1 MNIKK
6 IILIISL
13 VVIATSML
21 CFAQNSQQ
29 VDYSDVLVVINDNS
43 PISDSVGTYFALA
56 RNIPPENIVRINAPT
71 AEEID
76 SAIFTNI
83 RSQIETHILNHMLK
97 EQINY
102 IVTTKGVPLKVNRGN
117 TFSTS
122 SPSSSLESE
131 LTLILSSMSGSIG
144 QNGYIVSPYFLGA
157 QNFLKSVYDMYLVTR
172 LDGYTFYDI
181 KTLIDKSASP
191 AYIDTTVRFVF
202 DQDPNWNSS
211 LAYLNNS
218 LSYAASKIA
227 AKGLTPSLDQTNT
240 YLTYQS
246 NVIGYTSWGSNDY
259 NAYQYTEYARPKNT
273 WADGA
278 IVETYVSTSGRTFLK
293 PVSYGQSVV
302 ADLISEGVTGV
313 KGYVYEPYSN
323 AMAIVWVLFDR
334 YTDGYNLAES
344 YYMSSRALSWMD
356 IIIGDPKMQV
366 LPQSTLPPQDLPI
379 QIGSFVAN
387 YITGSNVEI
396 EWTTIS
402 EINNY
407 GFNVQR
413 YNEHSGVYETLG
425 FIQGKGT
432 TTEPQTYTYLDE
444 NVSTSSIQYRLEQI
458 DNDGLIYYFGP
469 ITLSPNSMK
478 ESIALQKTFMLY
490 PNYPNPFNPTTE
502 IKFTLQ
508 NKGKVTLKVYNSV
521 GQEVDELIN
530 GEINEGTHSIKFDGS
545 NLASGIYYSVMQ
557 SDNKIL
563 TQKMILIK

>member
-1 MNIKK
+1 MKN
-6 IILIISL
+6 IILITSL
-13 VVIATSML
+13 VVITTSQL
-21 CFAQNSQQ
+21 CFGQTPQQ
-29 VDYSDVLVVINDNS
+29 VDYSDVLVIINDNS
-43 PISDSVGTYFALA
+43 PISDSVGIYFSLA
-56 RNIPPENIVRINAPT
+56 RNIPPENIVRINAPVT
-71 AEEID
+71 EEID
-76 SAIFTNI
+76 STTFTNV
-83 RSQIETHILNHMLK
+83 RSQIETHILNHMLR

-102 IVTTKGVPLKVNRGN
+102 IVTTKGVPLKINRGN

-131 LTLILSSMSGSIG
+131 LTLILSSMASSIG

-157 QNFLKSVYDMYLVTR
+157 KNFSKSIYDMYLVTR
-172 LDGYTFYDI
+172 LDGYTFNDI
-181 KTLIDKSASP
+181 KTLIDKSGSP

-202 DQDPNWNSS
+202 DQDPNWNGS
-211 LAYLNNS
+211 LPYLNNS
-218 LSYAASKIA
+218 MSYAASKIS
-227 AKGLTPSLDQTNT
+227 AKGLIPNLDQTNT

-246 NVIGYTSWGSNDY
+246 NVIGYASWGSNDY
-259 NAYQYTEYARPKNT
+259 NANQYTQYARPKNT

-278 IVETYVSTSGRTFLK
+278 IAETYVSTSARTFST
-293 PVSYGQSVV
+293 PVTYGQSVV

-356 IIIGDPKMQV
+356 VIIGDPKMQV
-366 LPQSTLPPQDLPI
+366 LLKNTLPTPDLPI

-387 YITGSNVEI
+387 YMYANDVQI

-413 YNEHSGVYETLG
+413 YNENSMVFETLG
-425 FIQGKGT
+425 FIPGKGT

-444 NVSTSSIQYRLEQI
+444 NVSTISLQYRLEQI
-458 DNDGLIYYFGP
+458 DNDGLTHYFGP
-469 ITLSPNSMK
+469 INLSPNTIK

-502 IKFTLQ
+502 IKFTLE
-508 NKGKVTLKVYNSV
+508 NKAKVTLMVYNSI

-557 SDNKIL
+557 STNGIL
-563 TQKMILIK
+563 IQKMILIK

>member
-1 MNIKK
+1 M
-6 IILIISL
+6 
-13 VVIATSML
+13 VVITTSPL
-21 CFAQNSQQ
+21 CFGQTPQQ
-29 VDYSDVLVVINDNS
+29 IDYSDVLVIINNNS
-43 PISDSVGTYFALA
+43 PISDSVGTYFSLA
-56 RNIPPENIVRINAPT
+56 RNIPPENIVRINAPST
-71 AEEID
+71 EEID
-76 SAIFTNI
+76 SATFTNI
-83 RSQIETHILNHMLK
+83 RLQIEAHIISHMLR

-131 LTLILSSMSGSIG
+131 LTLILSSMSNLIG
-144 QNGYIVSPYFLGA
+144 QSGFALSPYFLSS
-157 QNFLKSVYDMYLVTR
+157 QNFSKSIYDMYLVTR
-172 LDGYTFYDI
+172 LDGYTFNDI

-191 AYIDTTVRFVF
+191 VYIDTTVRFVF

-218 LSYAASKIA
+218 MSYAASKIS
-227 AKGLTPSLDQTNT
+227 AKGLQPKLDQTNT

-246 NVIGYTSWGSNDY
+246 SVIGYTSWGSNDY
-259 NAYQYTEYARPKNT
+259 NANQYTQYARPKNT

-278 IVETYVSTSGRTFLK
+278 IVETYVSTSGRTFST

-302 ADLISEGVTGV
+302 ADLVSEGVTGV

-356 IIIGDPKMQV
+356 VIIGDPKMQV
-366 LPQSTLPPQDLPI
+366 LPKSTLAPDLPI

-387 YITGSNVEI
+387 YLNANDVQI
-396 EWTTIS
+396 EWTTVS

-413 YNEHSGVYETLG
+413 YNENSGVFETLG
-425 FIQGKGT
+425 FVQGKGT
-432 TTEPQTYTYLDE
+432 TTEPQTYTYLDD
-444 NVSTSSIQYRLEQI
+444 NFLTTSIQYRLEQI
-458 DNDGLIYYFGP
+458 DNDGLIHYFGP
-469 ITLSPNSMK
+469 ITLSPNSVK
-478 ESIALQKTFMLY
+478 EGITLQKTFMLY

-508 NKGKVTLKVYNSV
+508 NKEKVTLKIYNSI
-521 GQEVDELIN
+521 GQVVDELIN
-530 GEINEGTHSIKFDGS
+530 GEINEGTHSIKYDGS

-557 SDNKIL
+557 SNNNIL

>member
-1 MNIKK
+1 MKNIV
-6 IILIISL
+6 LITSF
-13 VVIATSML
+13 VVVTTSPL
-21 CFAQNSQQ
+21 CFGQTPQQ
-29 VDYSDVLVVINDNS
+29 VDYSDVLVIINDDS
-43 PISDSVGTYFALA
+43 PISDSIGTYFYLA
-56 RNIPPENIVRINAPT
+56 RNIPPENIVRINAPLT
-71 AEEID
+71 EEID
-76 SAIFTNI
+76 SATFTNI
-83 RSQIETHILNHMLK
+83 RSQIEAHLINNMLR

-122 SPSSSLESE
+122 SPSSSLDSE

-157 QNFLKSVYDMYLVTR
+157 QNFSKTVYDMYLVTR
-172 LDGYTFYDI
+172 LDGYTFNDI
-181 KTLIDKSASP
+181 KTLIDKSAAP
-191 AYIDTTVRFVF
+191 AYIDTTVQFVF
-202 DQDPNWNSS
+202 DHDPNWNGS

-218 LSYAASKIA
+218 MSYAASKMA
-227 AKGLTPSLDQTNT
+227 AKGLTPNLDQTNT

-246 NVIGYTSWGSNDY
+246 SVIGYTSWGSNDY
-259 NAYQYTEYARPKNT
+259 NANQYTQYARPKNT

-278 IVETYVSTSGRTFLK
+278 IVETYVSTSGRTFSK
-293 PVSYGQSVV
+293 PVSYGQSVI

-356 IIIGDPKMQV
+356 VIIGDPKMQV
-366 LPQSTLPPQDLPI
+366 LPQSTLPAPDLPI
-379 QIGSFVAN
+379 QIGFFVAN
-387 YITGSNVEI
+387 YINTNDVQI
-396 EWTTIS
+396 EWTTVS

-413 YNEHSGVYETLG
+413 YNEYSGVFETLEFLPG
-425 FIQGKGT
+425 RGT
-432 TTEPQTYTYLDE
+432 TTEPQTYIFIDE
-444 NVSTSSIQYRLEQI
+444 NVSTASLQYRLEQI
-458 DNDGLIYYFGP
+458 DNDGLTHYFGP
-469 ITLSPNSMK
+469 IKLSPNSIK

-508 NKGKVTLKVYNSV
+508 NKGKVSLKIYNTV

-530 GEINEGTHSIKFDGS
+530 GEINEGTHSIKFNGS

-557 SDNKIL
+557 SNNSIL